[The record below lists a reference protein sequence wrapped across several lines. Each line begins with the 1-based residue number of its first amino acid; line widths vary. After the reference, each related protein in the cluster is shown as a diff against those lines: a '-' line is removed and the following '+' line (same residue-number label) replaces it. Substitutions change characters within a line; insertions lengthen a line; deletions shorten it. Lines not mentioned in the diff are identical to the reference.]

1 MPPAGEPTDDR
12 SDRLRLFDRLYA
24 THATALHD
32 YLLGRT
38 SDAEIARDLLQETCV
53 RLWRSIAE
61 VRDLGPDRQRAWLF
75 TVARNLVVDL
85 YRSRA
90 SAEAATAALGQRALA
105 AGAGA
110 VAAAETDAMAREDR
124 DLLDA
129 AIARLPQA
137 LRTVLVLQVLGD
149 RTSAEIGEL
158 LGRPA
163 GTVRYQIAQA
173 RRPLAAEPGLLHR
186 APREVTS

>member
-1 MPPAGEPTDDR
+1 MAPAGEPTDDR

-38 SDAEIARDLLQETCV
+38 GDAEVARDLLQETCV

-61 VRDLGPDRQRAWLF
+61 VRALAPDRQRAWLF
-75 TVARNLVVDL
+75 TVARNLVVDV
-85 YRSRA
+85 YRARA
-90 SAEAATAALGQRALA
+90 SAEAANAALGQRALA
-105 AGAGA
+105 AGAGV
-110 VAAAETDAMAREDR
+110 VAAAEADALARADL

-129 AIARLPQA
+129 AIARLPQE

-173 RRPLAAEPGLLHR
+173 RRQLAAELGLLHS
-186 APREVTS
+186 AQREVTS

>member
-1 MPPAGEPTDDR
+1 MAPAGEPTEDR
-12 SDRLRLFDRLYA
+12 SDRLQLFDRLYA

-38 SDAEIARDLLQETCV
+38 SDAEVARDLLQETCV
-53 RLWRSIAE
+53 RLWRGIAE
-61 VRDLGPDRQRAWLF
+61 VGDLAPDRQRAWLF

-90 SAEAATAALGQRALA
+90 SAEAANAALGQRAIA

-173 RRPLAAEPGLLHR
+173 RRQLAAELGLLHS
-186 APREVTS
+186 AQREVTS